1 MTRHGYFAQRTRQDT
16 ADIEHVPPERG
27 KMSPPSPNRALALAR
42 QDFGLSR
49 AQLARRI
56 SSASRGRIA
65 TESADKALKRLESG
79 QVQSPTETYRKLIS
93 EVLCTS
99 PESLFGARPLEAVGG
114 SLPGK
119 FIATCRKYI
128 PVMQGAP
135 AIDQITRRTRMS
147 AADISGVPCA
157 QTELDWPHDP
167 HALVRVTAF
176 PFGVVVA
183 ELRETHNFESL
194 ADLAVWRHTSYERDR
209 PRIDTLLRSTW
220 PWITE
225 SPDYILGTWWLAK
238 SPWTD
243 HDLDTAV
250 RIMSTPSAL
259 LRREGS
265 PTVEQLRAGAEV
277 AERTVWQ
284 AGFEATNG
292 LVGFGVP
299 GVSVGYASWSGVAYS
314 PMAADRSLQPE
325 ELGEFETLC
334 QALWIWCHSINR
346 AVEAGNDPIVDSEY
360 GWRWLRGVYSR
371 ITRPRPT
378 ETRQVRA
385 MRDAVIDTSEL
396 RTMLPAA
403 IDLLRDAAPTRT
415 P

>member
-1 MTRHGYFAQRTRQDT
+1 M
-16 ADIEHVPPERG
+16 PP
-27 KMSPPSPNRALALAR
+27 PTPNRALALAR
-42 QDFGLSR
+42 QDLGLSR

-65 TESADKALKRLESG
+65 TESADKALKRLENG

-93 EVLCTS
+93 EVLRTS
-99 PESLFGARPLEAVGG
+99 PENLFGIRPQEAGG
-114 SLPGK
+114 GNRPGM

-128 PVMQGAP
+128 PVMQGVP
-135 AIDQITRRTRMS
+135 ATSQVTHHTRMS
-147 AADISGVPCA
+147 TEHISGVSCA
-157 QTELDWPHDP
+157 QTELSWPHDP
-167 HALVRVTAF
+167 HAVVKVTAF

-183 ELRETHNFESL
+183 ELRETHKFESL
-194 ADLAVWRHTSYERDR
+194 ADLAVWRHISYERDR
-209 PRIDTLLRSTW
+209 PRMDTLLRTTW
-220 PWITE
+220 PWFTE
-225 SPDYILGTWWLAK
+225 SPDYVLGTWWLAR

-259 LRREGS
+259 LRREGD
-265 PTVEQLRAGAEV
+265 PTEEQLRAGAEV
-277 AERTVWQ
+277 AERTAWQ
-284 AGFEATNG
+284 TGFEANNG
-292 LVGFGVP
+292 LVEFGVP

-314 PMAADRSLQPE
+314 PVAAERALQPDE
-325 ELGEFETLC
+325 IGEFETLC
-334 QALWIWCHSINR
+334 QALWTWCHTINR
-346 AVEAGNDPIVDSEY
+346 TVESGNDPIVDADY

-378 ETRQVRA
+378 ETRQLRA